1 MREMEKKK
9 KAYHWRL
16 YNKRSGKVTS
26 TATFLDVLTQRHYVL
41 GDFSG
46 LSSLL
51 KHKRAAKLIETNQ
64 LKWVERRAEPRKFD
78 NQQRFITSAQRIR
91 QQGVL
96 LLPVLTYWYRGRFPV
111 RLRNKKHF
119 SQWVV
124 NYLVSSDTPLSKRNI
139 AEIADLLAAGRRPR
153 WWGDLIKECRVSLK

>member
-46 LSSLL
+46 ISSLL
-51 KHKRAAKLIETNQ
+51 NHKRAAKLIETNQ
-64 LKWVERRAEPRKFD
+64 LKWVEQRTEPRKFD
-78 NQQRFITSAQRIR
+78 KLQRSFTSAQRIR
-91 QQGVL
+91 RQGVL
-96 LLPVLTYWYRGRFPV
+96 LLPVLMFWYSQLFPF
-111 RLRNKKHF
+111 RPIYKKHF
-119 SQWVV
+119 TCWIVK
-124 NYLVSSDTPLSKRNI
+124 YLANSETPLRKRDI
-139 AEIADLLAAGRRPR
+139 ADIADLLAAGRRTR
-153 WWGDLIKECRVSLK
+153 WWNDLIKECRVSLK